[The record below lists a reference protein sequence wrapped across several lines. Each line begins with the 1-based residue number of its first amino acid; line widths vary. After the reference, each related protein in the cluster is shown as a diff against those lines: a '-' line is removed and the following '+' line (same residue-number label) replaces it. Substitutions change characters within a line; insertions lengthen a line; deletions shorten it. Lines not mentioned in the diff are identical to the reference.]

1 LARWADL
8 QVSEYGELIGRRGSF
23 FIVGAGEQF
32 GSWFLPRLAADG
44 VKVEALG
51 ELDGELLFRA
61 TADGREP

>member
-1 LARWADL
+1 
-8 QVSEYGELIGRRGSF
+8 
-23 FIVGAGEQF
+23 VGAGEQF